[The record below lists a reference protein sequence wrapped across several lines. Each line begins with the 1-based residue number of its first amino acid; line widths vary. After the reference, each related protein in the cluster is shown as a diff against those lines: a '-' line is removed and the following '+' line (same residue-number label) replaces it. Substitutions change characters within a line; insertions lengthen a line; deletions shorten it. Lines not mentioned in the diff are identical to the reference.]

1 MIDKI
6 IAFSVRSPFTIGL
19 LVLVMAIWG
28 GYSLKTLPI
37 DAVPDVTNQQVDVIT
52 NSPNLSSLEI
62 ERYITTPLEMAMA
75 NIPGLTEVRSY
86 SKFGSSVVKLIFTD
100 DTDIYWARQQV
111 FERLT
116 QVQAEIPEGA
126 GTPIL
131 GPVSTG
137 LGEIFQ
143 YVIRPKDL
151 NNSPY
156 TLTEIR
162 TIQDWVVRRKL
173 LGLPGVADVSG
184 YGGYAK
190 EYQAQIKTDRMRA
203 LGVTVDELYEALNKG
218 NSNTGGAYIEKE
230 NKAFTIRGIG
240 LAASLE
246 DIANAVVK
254 KNGSVPILVKDV
266 ADVEFGHA
274 LRFGALSNNGEG
286 EVVGGSI
293 LMMKGANGN
302 EVISRLK
309 ERFTEIQ
316 KELPPG
322 LTIEPFLDR
331 SKLVN
336 AAIATVAKNL
346 VEGAIIVMIVI
357 LIFLGNWRASLLAA
371 SVIPLAMLFAFIWMK
386 EFGVVGNVMSL
397 GAIDFGLLVD
407 PAIIVVESA
416 VLFLALRMSKFQGKK
431 MTFADRQEV
440 VISAAAEVKKSVIFG
455 GLIIL
460 IVYVPILTLQG
471 IEGKMFSPMAKTVA
485 FAIIGALLLAVT
497 YVPMMCAVM
506 LRPPKSAHHD
516 GFSEKIVQFFLKGL
530 RPVVRAGLRVK
541 WAVIL
546 FALAVLT
553 AGIIGFGKI
562 GGEFM
567 PQIQEGDMVV
577 DMDLPVGTPL
587 TESIRQSQIFQA
599 GIMKEFPDEVE
610 GVVSKIGTS
619 EVKVD
624 PLPLESQE
632 VYVELKDKKHWTKAT
647 NQQELAIKMNEYMS
661 QFPGPLYA
669 ISQPIESRVNDMIS
683 GARTQVVVQLYGTDL
698 DTLVKKTKQII
709 QIVRNV
715 PGAVDVKGSKVFG
728 LPQLNIHYDRQ
739 RMAVYGIKVEQV
751 NRAIQMAFGGA
762 TAGVVYEDD
771 RRFDVTL
778 RLTGEDRTRPENIE
792 NLLIN
797 DQNNNPIPLRDIATI
812 SETIGPSEIVHENMK
827 RVVNLGFNVRGR
839 DLQSVVSDVI
849 KQVDAKVKLPKGYE
863 INYGGDFENFGRAKD
878 RLSIVVPIAL
888 LVIFGLLYLTFRNFR
903 DSFLI
908 YAVVPLSAVGG
919 VFSLLI
925 RDMNFSISAGVGFIA
940 LFGVAVLNGILLV
953 SHFNA
958 LGDEGIDDPNERV
971 LKGIEERFRP
981 VLMTS
986 FVAALGFMPMALSTS
1001 VGSEVQKPLATVV
1014 IGGLLT
1020 ATVLTLIV
1028 LPILYAMFAG
1038 KPKKGGL
1045 TGGVKAKA
1053 VPVTTTIVL
1062 LLATG
1067 LLAATAQITPNQAIP
1082 TKPEVGA
1089 VEDVRELTLDQAL
1102 NLTRQHNPQTRLADL
1117 RIEREQV
1124 LLPATLNIEPPRIY
1138 TQAPSGENYRL
1149 GFFQT
1154 IQFPTV
1160 YSNQRRAQ
1168 KQLVKV
1174 NQAEKN
1180 VTFNEL
1186 SYQVRSVFNDILYY
1200 ERVIQN
1206 FEKQDSLLSNFVR
1219 VTDVR
1224 LNVGQISRI
1233 ERLNAESQYRENQIY
1248 LKQSRARLRGS
1259 RIQLWILTGLAPDS
1273 TRKVR
1278 GDFKRLNYASTISA
1292 SDTSFSS
1299 NPRVAYFEEN
1309 RRYNEKLL
1317 QVEKSR
1323 QLPGI
1328 SLGYMNQGSRETPAV
1343 YRWEFGLT
1351 VPLWQW
1357 QYRSRQAGAR
1367 KDIEI
1372 AQQQISLSGYELR
1385 GAYDK
1390 AASDYRTYRESLDY
1404 YETFALNQADEIVKA
1419 AQDSY
1424 RLGSI
1429 GYYNFLL
1436 NLQQAFQIRAEY
1448 LDVVRNYNN
1457 SIITIQYLKGE

>member
-1 MIDKI
+1 MIDKL

-75 NIPGLTEVRSY
+75 NIPGLVEARSY

-137 LGEIFQ
+137 LGEIYQ

-190 EYQAQIKTDRMRA
+190 EYQAQIKTDRMKA
-203 LGVTVDELYEALNKG
+203 LGVSVDELYEALNKG
-218 NSNTGGAYIEKE
+218 NSNTGGAYIEKD

-240 LAASLE
+240 LAQSLE
-246 DIANAVVK
+246 DIENAVIK
-254 KNGSVPILVKDV
+254 KNGSVPILIRDV

-302 EVISRLK
+302 EVITRLK
-309 ERFTEIQ
+309 ERFAEIQ

-336 AAIATVAKNL
+336 AAISTVAKNL
-346 VEGAIIVMIVI
+346 IEGAVIVMIVI
-357 LIFLGNWRASLLAA
+357 LVFLGNWRASLLAA

-386 EFGVVGNVMSL
+386 QFDVVGNVMSL

-416 VLFLALRMSKFQGKK
+416 VLLLALSLSKFAGKK
-431 MTFADRQEV
+431 MTYKDRQEV

-485 FAIIGALLLAVT
+485 FAIIGALILAVT
-497 YVPMMCAVM
+497 YVPMMCAVL
-506 LRPPKSAHHD
+506 LRPPKSVHHD

-530 RPVVRAGLRVK
+530 RPVIRLGLRYKIV
-541 WAVIL
+541 VIA
-546 FALAVLT
+546 FALVVLA
-553 AGIIGFGKI
+553 AGIIGFGRI

-577 DMDLPVGTPL
+577 DMDLPVGTTL
-587 TESIRQSQIFQA
+587 SESIRQSQIFQE

-610 GVVSKIGTS
+610 GIVSKIGTS

-632 VYVELKDKKHWTKAT
+632 VYVELKDKKYWTKAHD
-647 NQQELAIKMNEYMS
+647 QQELAIKVNEYMA

-698 DTLVKKTKQII
+698 DTLVAKTKQII

-715 PGAVDVKGSKVFG
+715 DGAVDVKGSKVFG
-728 LPQLNIHYDRQ
+728 LPQLNINYDRQ
-739 RMAVYGIKVEQV
+739 RMAVHGIKVEQV

-762 TAGVVYEDD
+762 TAGVVYEGD

-797 DQNNNPIPLRDIATI
+797 DQNNNPIPLREIAKITE
-812 SETIGPSEIVHENMK
+812 SVGPSEIVHENMK

-839 DLQSVVSDVI
+839 DLQSVVDDVI

-863 INYGGDFENFGRAKD
+863 INYGGDFENFGRAKA

-888 LVIFGLLYLTFRNFR
+888 LVIFGLLFLTFRNFR

-919 VFSLLI
+919 VFSLLL

-940 LFGVAVLNGILLV
+940 LFGVAVLNGILLI
-953 SHFNA
+953 SHFNT
-958 LGDEGIDDPNERV
+958 LGDEGMDDPNERV
-971 LKGIEERFRP
+971 MKGIEERFRP
-981 VLMTS
+981 ILMTS

-1020 ATVLTLIV
+1020 ATILTLLV
-1028 LPILYAMFAG
+1028 LPILYAIFAG
-1038 KPKKGGL
+1038 KSKKGGS
-1045 TGGVKAKA
+1045 VKNSAI
-1053 VPVTTTIVL
+1053 P
-1062 LLATG
+1062 
-1067 LLAATAQITPNQAIP
+1067 ATAVVALLIGASFLTTNASAQ
-1082 TKPEVGA
+1082 TKPEVPE
-1089 VEDVRELTLDQAL
+1089 VEDVRELTLEKAL
-1102 NLTRQHNPQTRLADL
+1102 ELTKRGNPQTRLADL
-1117 RIEREQV
+1117 RIEKERV
-1124 LLPATLNIEPPRIY
+1124 LLPATFNLDAPRIY
-1138 TQAPSGENYRL
+1138 TQAPSGTDYRL
-1149 GFFQT
+1149 GFFQNL
-1154 IQFPTV
+1154 QFPTV
-1160 YSNQRRAQ
+1160 YTNQRKAQ
-1168 KQLVKV
+1168 RQQIKL
-1174 NQAEKN
+1174 NEAEKG
-1180 VTFNEL
+1180 VVFNDL
-1186 SYQVRSVFNDILYY
+1186 SYQVRSIYNDILYY
-1200 ERVIQN
+1200 NRMITNYQQ
-1206 FEKQDSLLSNFVR
+1206 QDSLLANFVR

-1233 ERLNAESQYRENQIY
+1233 ERLNAEAQYRENAIY
-1248 LKQSRARLRGS
+1248 LKQSKARLRGA

-1273 TRKVR
+1273 SRVIL
-1278 GDFKRLNYASTISA
+1278 GDFKRLTYGSAISA
-1292 SDTSFSS
+1292 ADTSFSS
-1299 NPRVAYFEEN
+1299 NPRLAFYEQN
-1309 RRYNEKLL
+1309 RKLNESMLK
-1317 QVEKSR
+1317 VERSR
-1323 QLPGI
+1323 ALPGI
-1328 SLGYMNQGSRETPAV
+1328 SFGYMNQGDRETNV
-1343 YRWEFGLT
+1343 RYRWEFGLT

-1357 QYRSRQAGAR
+1357 QYKSRQAGAR

-1372 AQQQISLSGYELR
+1372 AQQQISLNSYELR

-1390 AASDYRTYRESLDY
+1390 AASDYRAYSEALDY
-1404 YETFALNQADEIVKA
+1404 YESFGLNQANEIIKA

-1436 NLQQAFQIRAEY
+1436 NLQEAFRIRAEH
-1448 LDVVRNYNN
+1448 LEAIHNVNN

>member
-6 IAFSVRSPFTIGL
+6 IAFSVRSPYTVGL
-19 LVLVMAIWG
+19 LVLLMAIWG

-62 ERYITTPLEMAMA
+62 ERYITTPIEMAMA
-75 NIPGLTEVRSY
+75 NIPGLTEARSY

-116 QVQAEIPEGA
+116 QVQAEIPQGA

-162 TIQDWVVRRKL
+162 TVQDWVVRRRL

-190 EYQAQIKTDRMRA
+190 EYQAKIKTDQMRA

-240 LAASLE
+240 LAQSLE
-246 DIANAVVK
+246 DIANAVIK
-254 KNGSVPILVKDV
+254 KNGSVPILIKDV

-302 EVISRLK
+302 QVITTLK
-309 ERFTEIQ
+309 ERFAEIQ

-322 LTIEPFLDR
+322 LVIEPFLDR

-346 VEGAIIVMIVI
+346 VEGAIIVMLVI
-357 LIFLGNWRASLLAA
+357 LLFLGNWRASLLAA

-386 EFGVVGNVMSL
+386 LFGVVGNVMSL

-416 VLFLALRMSKFQGKK
+416 VLYLALALGKFAGKK
-431 MTFADRQEV
+431 MTYADRQNV
-440 VISAAAEVKKSVIFG
+440 IISAAAEVKKSVVFG

-460 IVYVPILTLQG
+460 IVYFPILTLEG
-471 IEGKMFSPMAKTVA
+471 VEGKMFSPMAKTVG

-497 YVPMMCAVM
+497 YVPMMCAVL

-530 RPVVRAGLRVK
+530 RPVIRLGLRFK
-541 WAVIL
+541 WAVIV
-546 FALAVLT
+546 FAFAVL
-553 AGIIGFGKI
+553 AGGVIGFGKI

-567 PQIQEGDMVV
+567 PKIQEGDIVV
-577 DMDLPVGTPL
+577 DMDLPVGTTL
-587 TESIRQSQIFQA
+587 TESIRQSQIFQKGLMSA
-599 GIMKEFPDEVE
+599 FPDEIE
-610 GVVSKIGTS
+610 GAVSKIGTS

-632 VYVELKDKKHWTKAT
+632 LYLELKDKKFWKKAH
-647 NQQELAIKMNEYMS
+647 NQEELAVKINEYMA
-661 QFPGPLYA
+661 QFPGPIYA

-683 GARTQVVVQLYGTDL
+683 GARTDVVVQLYGTDL
-698 DTLVKKTKQII
+698 DTLVSRTKQII

-728 LPQLNIHYDRQ
+728 LPHLNIKYDRQ
-739 RMAVYGIKVEQV
+739 RMAIHGIKVEQV
-751 NRAIQMAFGGA
+751 NRAVQMAFGGA
-762 TAGVVYEDD
+762 TAGVVYEGD

-797 DQNNNPIPLRDIATI
+797 DQNNNPIPLREIADIT
-812 SETIGPSEIVHENMK
+812 ETIGPSEIVHENLK

-839 DLQSVVSDVI
+839 DLESVVNDVI
-849 KQVDAKVKLPKGYE
+849 KEVDAKVKLPKGYSV
-863 INYGGDFENFGRAKD
+863 NYGGEFENFSRAKS
-878 RLSIVVPIAL
+878 RLAIVVPIS
-888 LVIFGLLYLTFRNFR
+888 LVIIFGLLYLTFRNFR
-903 DSFLI
+903 DSLLI

-919 VFSLLI
+919 VFSLLF

-953 SHFNA
+953 GHFNE
-958 LGDEGIDDPNERV
+958 LGRQGIDNPDRRV
-971 LKGIEERFRP
+971 LMGIEERFRP

-1001 VGSEVQKPLATVV
+1001 VGAEVQKPLATVV

-1020 ATVLTLIV
+1020 ATILTLIV
-1028 LPILYAMFAG
+1028 LPILYALFV
-1038 KPKKGGL
+1038 KRPSKGGHPR
-1045 TGGVKAKA
+1045 GRKAQA
-1053 VPVTTTIVL
+1053 VPVTTILAIL
-1062 LLATG
+1062 LLAG
-1067 LLAATAQITPNQAIP
+1067 AAYGQAP
-1082 TKPEVGA
+1082 VKK
-1089 VEDVRELTLDQAL
+1089 EDVRVLTLDKAL
-1102 NLTRQHNPQTRLADL
+1102 DLARRNNPQTRLADL
-1117 RIEREQV
+1117 RIEKQKV
-1124 LLPATLNIEPPRIY
+1124 LLPATINIDAPRIY
-1138 TQAPSGENYRL
+1138 TQSPTGENMRL
-1149 GFFQT
+1149 GFMQN

-1160 YSNQRRAQ
+1160 YSHQ
-1168 KQLVKV
+1168 KQAQRQQIRL
-1174 NQAEKN
+1174 NESEKR
-1180 VTFNEL
+1180 VTINDL
-1186 SYQVRSVFNDILYY
+1186 SYQVRSVYNEILYY
-1200 ERVIQN
+1200 DKVIANYEQ
-1206 FEKQDSLLSNFVR
+1206 QDSLLANFVK

-1233 ERLNAESQYRENQIY
+1233 ERLNAEAQYRENQIY
-1248 LKQSRARLRGS
+1248 LRQSRARLRGA
-1259 RIQLWILTGLAPDS
+1259 RIQLWILTGLEPDS
-1273 TRKVR
+1273 TRAID
-1278 GDFKRLNYASTISA
+1278 GDFERINYQVPVSPLDS
-1292 SDTSFSS
+1292 SFAG
-1299 NPRVAYFEEN
+1299 NPRIGFYEEN
-1309 RRYNEKLL
+1309 RKLSEKMFD
-1317 QVEKSR
+1317 VEKSR
-1323 QLPGI
+1323 KLPGI
-1328 SLGYMNQGSRETPAV
+1328 SLGYMNQGNRDTPIQF
-1343 YRWEFGLT
+1343 RWEFGLT

-1357 QYRSRQAGAR
+1357 QYKSRQAGAR

-1372 AQQQISLSGYELR
+1372 AQQQIALNRYELQ
-1385 GAYDK
+1385 GLHDK
-1390 AASDYRTYRESLDY
+1390 AFSDYRAYSESLAY
-1404 YETFALNQADEIVKA
+1404 YETFGLNQADEIIKA

-1436 NLQQAFQIRAEY
+1436 NLQEAFRIRAEH
-1448 LDVVRNYNN
+1448 LDALRNVNN
-1457 SIITIQYLKGE
+1457 AIITIQYLKGE